1 MTNKLNIGDFFST
14 TDLGVATVVSLYFP
28 LHTIDKDNPR
38 HAIFLFEKNPEL
50 SKLVEQLWQK
60 KLLIEPLDLLGQLK
74 MVKTRLYQEK

>member
-1 MTNKLNIGDFFST
+1 MTNKLNISDYFST
-14 TDLGVATVVSLYFP
+14 SDLGVATVVSLYFP

-38 HAIFLFEKNPEL
+38 HAIFIFKKTPEL
-50 SKLVEQLWQK
+50 VGLIEQLWQK